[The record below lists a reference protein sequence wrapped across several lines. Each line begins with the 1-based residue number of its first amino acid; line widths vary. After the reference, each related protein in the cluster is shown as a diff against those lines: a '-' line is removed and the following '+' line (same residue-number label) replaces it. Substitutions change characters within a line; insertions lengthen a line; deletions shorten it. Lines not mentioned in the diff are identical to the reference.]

1 MLAIKSQRRL
11 KNNSA
16 GFGSRFCQ
24 RLNAD
29 VWTIS
34 FQTSAFK
41 CRQMVT
47 EKVFFRLTRVSTF
60 ECHRPPRVA
69 EVGLFQVA
77 EVPTNMYDYPIP
89 HFKAIFV
96 ALMSIFVWNG
106 ICHWPRICKGCM
118 IADLNTGVDFINS
131 FAPLCPTFEKLF
143 TGAKV
148 WRKAQKFGI
157 GRKTVYEIDPRS
169 ANLLNLLFRCPMYYN
184 CNLSN

>member
-1 MLAIKSQRRL
+1 MLAIKSQRRLKNNSAGFGSRL

-69 EVGLFQVA
+69 KVGLFQVA

-96 ALMSIFVWNG
+96 ALMSVFVWNG
-106 ICHWPRICKGCM
+106 ICHWPRFCKGCT

-131 FAPLCPTFEKLF
+131 FAPLCPTFEKLLL
-143 TGAKV
+143 
-148 WRKAQKFGI
+148 AQKFGAR
-157 GRKTVYEIDPRS
+157 RKSS
-169 ANLLNLLFRCPMYYN
+169 ALGVKQFMKLT
-184 CNLSN
+184 LSQQIC